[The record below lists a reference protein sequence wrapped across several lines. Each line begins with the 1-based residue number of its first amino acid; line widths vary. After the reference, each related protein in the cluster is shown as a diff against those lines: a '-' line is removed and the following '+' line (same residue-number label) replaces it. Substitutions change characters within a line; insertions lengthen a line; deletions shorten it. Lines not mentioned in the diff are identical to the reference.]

1 MEENGIAEE
10 GMAYNMLRSF
20 VLNHYT
26 ALDHWHSATS
36 WLEGAFLLLMA
47 QVYIIEMTNV
57 LIGCI
62 CIL

>member
-1 MEENGIAEE
+1 MEENSIAEE
-10 GMAYNMLRSF
+10 GVTYNMLRSY
-20 VLNHYT
+20 VLNRYT
-26 ALDHWHSATS
+26 VLDHRHIATS
-36 WLEGAFLLLMA
+36 WLGAFLLLMA

>member
-1 MEENGIAEE
+1 MEENSIAEE
-10 GMAYNMLRSF
+10 GVAYNMLRSY
-20 VLNHYT
+20 VLNHCT
-26 ALDHWHSATS
+26 ALDHRHVATS

-47 QVYIIEMTNV
+47 QAYIIEMTNV

>member
-10 GMAYNMLRSF
+10 GMAYNMLRSY
-20 VLNHYT
+20 VLNRYT
-26 ALDHWHSATS
+26 ALDHRHIAKS
-36 WLEGAFLLLMA
+36 WLERAFLLLMA
-47 QVYIIEMTNV
+47 QAYIIETTNV